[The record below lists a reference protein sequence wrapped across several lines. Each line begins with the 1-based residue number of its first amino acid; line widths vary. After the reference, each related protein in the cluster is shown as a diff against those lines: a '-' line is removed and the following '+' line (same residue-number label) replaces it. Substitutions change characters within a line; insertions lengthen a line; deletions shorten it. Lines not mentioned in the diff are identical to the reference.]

1 MLHDLLSENTSTEE
15 EGHVKVMKWLLTR
28 GADHNAKDKEGRT
41 PLHLAGLITNP
52 ITIMLTFH
60 NQE

>member
-41 PLHLAGLITNP
+41 PLHLAGLVTNS
-52 ITIMLTFH
+52 ILFC
-60 NQE
+60 